1 MKRKQKIYSLV
12 LALAAGAFILDRM
25 TYSPDDLGP
34 TEATAALQ
42 ARSGSAGQSQTRRRQ
57 EPDETA
63 LDPQTFD
70 GPGLGRKLRENCLT
84 QRSRTP
90 LGRDVFRPTSFW
102 APRPTAD
109 QQEKVDNQ
117 PSADQLALQKL
128 ADTYTLSATLAGENG
143 AAILNDRC
151 IRVGQKLNGCTLIA
165 VTGGKAIFQ
174 AGPHKAIFH
183 LTE

>member
-42 ARSGSAGQSQTRRRQ
+42 ARSGRTGRSQART
-57 EPDETA
+57 EGPDETA
-63 LDPQTFD
+63 LGAEALD
-70 GPGLGRKLRENCLT
+70 GPGLGRRLRDTCLA

-90 LGRDVFRPTSFW
+90 LGRDVFRPTAFW
-102 APRPTAD
+102 APSQASEER
-109 QQEKVDNQ
+109 QEDPEQ

-143 AAILNDRC
+143 AAIFNDRC
-151 IRVGQKLNGCTLIA
+151 IRVGEKLNGCTLVA

-174 AGPHKAIFH
+174 AGPHKAVFH